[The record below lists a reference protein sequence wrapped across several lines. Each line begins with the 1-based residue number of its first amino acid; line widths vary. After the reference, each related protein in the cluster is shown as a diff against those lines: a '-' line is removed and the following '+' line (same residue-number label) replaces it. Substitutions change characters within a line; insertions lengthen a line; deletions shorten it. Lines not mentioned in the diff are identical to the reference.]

1 MNFEGQSV
9 LVTGASRGIG
19 KAIALGFAAQG
30 ANVAINYAGSRE
42 KAEETAL
49 QCGEH
54 GVKTLVIQADVSS
67 ESDVKEMLKQVTEEF
82 GGIDVL
88 INNAGIT
95 KDNLLMR
102 MKEDEWDDVID
113 TNLKSVFLTSRAA
126 ARPMMKK
133 RGGTII
139 NMASVVG
146 TTGNPGQANYTAS
159 KAGVV
164 GLTKTLARELAS
176 RNIRVNAVAPG
187 FISTEMT
194 DELEEGAKEQMM
206 QQIPLQKL
214 GETEDVA
221 NTVLFLASDSAK
233 YMTGQ
238 TLHVDGGMVMP

>member
-19 KAIALGFAAQG
+19 RAIALGFAAQG

-42 KAEETAL
+42 KAEDTAS
-49 QCGEH
+49 QCGEY

-88 INNAGIT
+88 VNNAGIT

-133 RGGTII
+133 RGGAII

-194 DELEEGAKEQMM
+194 DELEEGTKEQMM

-214 GETEDVA
+214 GDTEDVA